1 MINNKFKLIG
11 DIKRYVGESTK
22 KMQSSIKKNSRE
34 IRSIRAKVSRIDK
47 LTQGLCKYCN
57 NKIKERK

>member
-1 MINNKFKLIG
+1 MINSKFKLIG

-34 IRSIRAKVSRIDK
+34 IRSIRAKVSRVEK
-47 LTQGLCKYCN
+47 LAKERCKVCN